1 MAGRLATEIRQKRP
15 MTPEEEALLNL
26 HRTAGELS
34 YRFAELLRPHGLSA
48 TQYNVL
54 RILRGAGDTG
64 LPCGEIATRMITRD
78 SDVTRLLDR
87 LEARELVARSRDAA
101 DRRVIVIR
109 ITDDGLALLA
119 SLDAPVAR
127 FHVDQLGHIGKARLR
142 QLVDLL
148 EEARSAP
155 D

>member
-26 HRTAGELS
+26 HRTAGELA

-87 LEARELVARSRDAA
+87 LEARELVVRSRDSA

-109 ITDDGLALLA
+109 ITADGLALLA

-127 FHVDQLGHIGKARLR
+127 FHVDRLGHLGKARLR